1 MRSSIKSLVVV
12 VLYAVAA
19 VSCAGADGAAGPQG
33 PTGPQGPQ
41 GPQGPPG
48 PTGASGPP
56 GPVGPIGPQGPV
68 GPAGSVNMV
77 TRVGQVI
84 ATGRV
89 AVPLG
94 IPRTANVIIACYQT
108 FSLIQPVSWV
118 VVSDGF
124 WTTNS
129 PWCAMSDVGGQWE
142 VGLHNYTVNSYYAVV
157 AVW

>member
-1 MRSSIKSLVVV
+1 MQSSIR
-12 VLYAVAA
+12 AVAVILCAA
-19 VSCAGADGAAGPQG
+19 VVFSCAGADGAAGPQG
-33 PTGPQGPQ
+33 PVGPQGPQ
-41 GPQGPPG
+41 GPAG

-56 GPVGPIGPQGPV
+56 GPVGPIGPQGPA
-68 GPAGSVNMV
+68 GPSGSVNMV
-77 TRVGQVI
+77 TRVGQVVGS
-84 ATGRV
+84 GRV

-94 IPRTANVIIACYQT
+94 IPRSANVIIACYQT
-108 FSLIQPVSWV
+108 LSLIQPVSWL

-142 VGLHNYTVNSYYAVV
+142 VGLHNYSLNSYYAVV